1 VSTSD
6 TREKLLWGLAIAVL
20 LGVVFLL
27 LAWVVPDVMAGV
39 GAALEPGVSLKSAAK
54 YAFVLTVVV
63 LAFFAIVAGDGL
75 LGELQYILP
84 AFFTFF
90 VFNWILIA
98 WVF

>member
-1 VSTSD
+1 MSTSD
-6 TREKLLWGLAIAVL
+6 TKEKLLWGLAIAVL

-27 LAWVVPDVMAGV
+27 LAWGVPDVMAGV
-39 GAALEPGVSLKSAAK
+39 SAALEPGVSLKSAAK